1 MVKMN
6 KRGQELS
13 TNTII
18 LIILGIIVLVIL
30 ALGFFLGWDK
40 LKGIFTDFTGGDSNV
55 GQIAQACQLACT
67 TQSEYD
73 FCTRQR
79 EIKLDGESFIDSC
92 KNFADPQ
99 GNYVDNALGID
110 QCPSLC

>member
-6 KRGQELS
+6 KKGQELS

-18 LIILGIIVLVIL
+18 LIILGVIVLVVL
-30 ALGFFLGWDK
+30 ALGFFLGWEK
-40 LKGIFTDFTGGDSNV
+40 LKGIFTSDNNV
-55 GQIAQACQLACT
+55 DQISQACLTSCT

-79 EIKLDGESFIDSC
+79 EIKLGKDSFVDSC

-99 GNYVDNALGID
+99 GTYAGKGFGVD

>member
-1 MVKMN
+1 MN

-18 LIILGIIVLVIL
+18 LIILGVIVLVIL
-30 ALGFFLGWDK
+30 ALGFFLGWDR
-40 LKGIFTDFTGGDSNV
+40 LKSIFTDFGGGDSNV
-55 GQIAQACQLACT
+55 GQISQACQLACT

-79 EIKLDGESFIDSC
+79 EIKIGRDSFVDSC
-92 KNFADPQ
+92 KSFADPAGTYKDKQ
-99 GNYVDNALGID
+99 FGID
-110 QCPSLC
+110 QCASLC